1 MPRRTQHKHSKSK
14 RGGFTVKVR
23 GKEYRLN
30 LNPFT
35 RRNKYARFS
44 NTSRSRSRA
53 RTPQIIG
60 PPVST
65 HINDMP
71 FTGRFPPSYPSYP
84 SYPKASP
91 RYVNAEAARYPRY
104 VNVEA
109 AKYPRYVN
117 APAARSPMYVNA
129 PNTSGEYVNQ

>member
-1 MPRRTQHKHSKSK
+1 MSRPKRTQRKHSKSK

-44 NTSRSRSRA
+44 NSPRSRA

-60 PPVST
+60 PPVLT
-65 HINDMP
+65 HINDIP
-71 FTGRFPPSYPSYP
+71 FTGRYPPRYPSYSKSSP

-104 VNVEA
+104 VN
-109 AKYPRYVN
+109 
-117 APAARSPMYVNA
+117 APAARNPMYVNA